1 MHRLDSENLDMI
13 ISTLRDYAERELKP
27 ERLLELDRLN
37 EFPEQVHRDLYG
49 EIGLHLLFIPEEF
62 GGMGGGAHD
71 IYRVSEVLA
80 RIDLG
85 IATSIL
91 ATFLGT
97 DPITVGGTPEQKKQ
111 WMGRIAEEGLLVAY
125 GATEPQAGSD
135 LTSLKTRAKP
145 TSTRAALPT
154 RSTARSSGSATAA
167 SRRCVLILANAP
179 GGASWFVVERGT
191 PGLTPGKHEDKHGI
205 RASNTTALFLD
216 NVIVPAENLVG
227 GVEGLG
233 FAQAQA
239 VFGYTRLM
247 VASFGLGGGW
257 SALERAIR
265 YAQERVVGGGPLMRK
280 QGFTHKLLVPNAV
293 RLEAARAYI
302 EWTAERIDGGEPN
315 LATEG
320 AIAKYLATEAGNRA
334 AEDAIQA
341 LGGNGYT
348 REYMVE
354 KIKRDVRITTIY
366 EGTSEILEWTIGAR
380 PLAAAPQV
388 AWRALPRLGAAGSR
402 HSTPSAPTSGR
413 RARRS
418 RCAPS
423 RRSWSAAAPTSSR
436 GTSTCSSGSASCRP
450 CRGGGGLRRA
460 RGDRADD
467 GHPAAARDDR
477 RDVARVRPRG
487 RRARRVR
494 GRAVGDRRRADRP
507 GLLALD
513 RLEPGPRR
521 TGRRDRGHG
530 RHRGEPGADVPRLSR
545 RGGPTAPGPGT
556 RAERSGVSARWRAI
570 GHVDRRAR
578 ADRRRRGGGVAAG
591 RSRCSVV
598 LEELVRASVLY
609 HRRAARALERR
620 RVLRP

>member
-1 MHRLDSENLDMI
+1 MHRLDSDNLDMI

-49 EIGLHLLFIPEEF
+49 DIGLHLLFIPEEF

-91 ATFLGT
+91 ATFLGS
-97 DPITVGGTPEQKKQ
+97 DPITVGGTPEQKTK
-111 WMGRIAEEGLLVAY
+111 WMGRIAEGGLLVAY

-135 LTSLKTRAKP
+135 LTSLKTRATPIVHEGRPSYALDGQKQWI
-145 TSTRAALPT
+145 SNGGVAAMW
-154 RSTARSSGSATAA
+154 
-167 SRRCVLILANAP
+167 LILADAP

-216 NVIVPAENLVG
+216 NVIIPAENLVG

-293 RLEAARAYI
+293 RLEAARAFI
-302 EWTAERIDGGEPN
+302 EWTAERIDSGEPD

-366 EGTSEILEWTIGAR
+366 EGTSEILEWTTARDRWQLHLKSRGAHYLDWAQRVERLHAEHPGVGAR
-380 PLAAAPQV
+380 NAALALRALAAILERC
-388 AWRALPRLGAAGSR
+388 RADKLTRHQHVLFRLGELVAQAEGAAVFALR
-402 HSTPSAPTSGR
+402 AATAPTTAIPLPPATIAAMSR
-413 RARRS
+413 VFARE
-418 RCAPS
+418 
-423 RRSWSAAAPTSSR
+423 
-436 GTSTCSSGSASCRP
+436 
-450 CRGGGGLRRA
+450 
-460 RGDRADD
+460 
-467 GHPAAARDDR
+467 AAAR
-477 RDVARVRPRG
+477 VAFEG
-487 RRARRVR
+487 
-494 GRAVGDRRRADRP
+494 
-507 GLLALD
+507 
-513 RLEPGPRR
+513 
-521 TGRRDRGHG
+521 
-530 RHRGEPGADVPRLSR
+530 
-545 RGGPTAPGPGT
+545 
-556 RAERSGVSARWRAI
+556 ARWA
-570 GHVDRRAR
+570 
-578 ADRRRRGGGVAAG
+578 VAAG
-591 RSRCSVV
+591 QTDPEFLRSIDFSQV
-598 LEELVRASVLY
+598 LAGQAGGIEDMDVIAGSLAQTFP
-609 HRRAARALERR
+609 A
-620 RVLRP
+620 